1 MNILEQLAAHARER
15 TEQAKKSLSL
25 SELRQTALSLPKGT
39 FPFEAALRKPGL
51 SFICE
56 CKKASPSKGVI
67 APDFPY
73 LQIAKDYEA
82 AGADAIS
89 VLTEPRWFLGSDE
102 YLRGIAEQ
110 VSVPCLRKDFL
121 VDEYMI
127 YQAKVLGASA
137 VLLICSLLS
146 QEQIKEYLEISREL
160 GLSALT
166 EAHNEEDVS
175 VLTQQPVLLVL

>member
-1 MNILEQLAAHARER
+1 MNILEQLAAHAKER

-25 SELRQTALSLPKGT
+25 SELQKIATSLPKGT

-73 LQIAKDYEA
+73 LQIAKDYEE

-89 VLTEPRWFLGSDE
+89 VLTEPKWFLGSDE
-102 YLRGIAEQ
+102 
-110 VSVPCLRKDFL
+110 
-121 VDEYMI
+121 
-127 YQAKVLGASA
+127 
-137 VLLICSLLS
+137 
-146 QEQIKEYLEISREL
+146 
-160 GLSALT
+160 
-166 EAHNEEDVS
+166 
-175 VLTQQPVLLVL
+175 